1 MLIKPDEVQ
10 YLPLGMAKA
19 NLELYEYDR
28 QSIQYELWHTLMGR
42 PQIAQSRPK
51 FYGAKGAPLAPWAMW
66 QKKGSGQRIWTGKME
81 GGKAWDDLAQPVN
94 SKEIMVFLIG
104 IFKFHWNM

>member
-1 MLIKPDEVQ
+1 MLIKPNEVQ

-28 QSIQYELWHTLMGR
+28 QSIQYELWPTPMGR

-51 FYGAKGAPLAPWAMW
+51 FYGAKGAPLAPWATW
-66 QKKGSGQRIWTGKME
+66 RKKRQRANNLNGKDG
-81 GGKAWDDLAQPVN
+81 GGKGL
-94 SKEIMVFLIG
+94 G
-104 IFKFHWNM
+104 

>member
-1 MLIKPDEVQ
+1 MAK
-10 YLPLGMAKA
+10 AKA

-28 QSIQYELWHTLMGR
+28 QSTQYELWPTPMGR

-66 QKKGSGQRIWTGKME
+66 RKKAVGKEFEQERWRGERLGM
-81 GGKAWDDLAQPVN
+81 
-94 SKEIMVFLIG
+94 I
-104 IFKFHWNM
+104 